1 MNSKNLLNAVHFIV
15 LYSISI
21 VLYHAGCLG
30 LPNWSEQNMIRRCLS
45 LLFFER
51 NDEDY
56 RDNMKTVTHTS
67 HHIRM
72 LRDNEGTYENNTI
85 REICSIY
92 MYIFP
97 ASRCPCPIY
106 IGWMF
111 SFILILSISQVPLST
126 HIFLRKQVL
135 IFNQVE
141 VIQSP
146 LFLKFINPCDDNQP
160 HWSPTY
166 LCSTYQASIMEALL
180 LAFMKPMRP
189 PMKIIAANLGSQ
201 ESTGNHWS

>member
-1 MNSKNLLNAVHFIV
+1 M
-15 LYSISI
+15 
-21 VLYHAGCLG
+21 YHVGCLG

-111 SFILILSISQVPLST
+111 SFYLSHRSHYQPTSSYASRFWFSTRLKLFNLHFSSNLSILVMT
-126 HIFLRKQVL
+126 
-135 IFNQVE
+135 
-141 VIQSP
+141 
-146 LFLKFINPCDDNQP
+146 INHTGLPPISVQHTKHRLWKPCSWPSWNRWGHQ
-160 HWSPTY
+160 WRS
-166 LCSTYQASIMEALL
+166 
-180 LAFMKPMRP
+180 
-189 PMKIIAANLGSQ
+189 
-201 ESTGNHWS
+201 